1 MPRGQRREIVYTGKA
16 ADINN
21 KILETEAELK
31 QLRADLK
38 VAYKEQLKA
47 EKAAAAA
54 KEKADMDKLVKAI
67 KKSGKSPEEILVMI
81 EENGTEI
88 SEDV

>member
-1 MPRGQRREIVYTGKA
+1 MPRGKRREIVYTGKA

-67 KKSGKSPEEILVMI
+67 KKSGKSAEEILAMI
-81 EENGTEI
+81 EENETEI
-88 SEDV
+88 AEGV

>member
-1 MPRGQRREIVYTGKA
+1 MPRGKERIYTGKA

-54 KEKADMDKLVKAI
+54 KEKADMDKLIKAI
-67 KKSGKSPEEILVMI
+67 KKSGKAPEEILAML
-81 EENGTEI
+81 EESESEI
-88 SEDV
+88 SAEV

>member
-1 MPRGQRREIVYTGKA
+1 MPRGKRREIVYTGKA

-21 KILETEAELK
+21 KIFETEAELK

-67 KKSGKSPEEILVMI
+67 KKSGKSAEEILAMI
-81 EENGTEI
+81 EENETEI
-88 SEDV
+88 AEGV

>member
-1 MPRGQRREIVYTGKA
+1 MPRGKERIYTGKA

-54 KEKADMDKLVKAI
+54 KEKADIDKLLKTM
-67 KKSGKSPEEILVMI
+67 KKVGKSPEEVLAMI
-81 EENGTEI
+81 EESETEI
-88 SEDV
+88 AEGV

>member
-54 KEKADMDKLVKAI
+54 KEKADMDKLIKVI
-67 KKSGKSPEEILVMI
+67 KKSGKSAEEILAMI
-81 EENGTEI
+81 EESETEI
-88 SEDV
+88 AEGV

>member
-54 KEKADMDKLVKAI
+54 KEKANMDKLIKVI
-67 KKSGKSPEEILVMI
+67 KKSGKSAEEILAMI
-81 EENGTEI
+81 EESETEI
-88 SEDV
+88 AEGV

>member
-1 MPRGQRREIVYTGKA
+1 MPRGQKREIVYTGKA

-54 KEKADMDKLVKAI
+54 KEKADMDKLLKTM
-67 KKSGKSPEEILVMI
+67 KKVGKSPEEVLAMI
-81 EENGTEI
+81 EESETEI
-88 SEDV
+88 AEGV

>member
-1 MPRGQRREIVYTGKA
+1 MPRGQRHEIVYTGKA
-16 ADINN
+16 AEINN
-21 KILETEAELK
+21 KIIDTEAKLK

-54 KEKADMDKLVKAI
+54 KEKADMDKLIKAI
-67 KKSGKSPEEILVMI
+67 RKSGKSPEEILAMI
-81 EENGTEI
+81 EESETEI
-88 SEDV
+88 AEGV

>member
-1 MPRGQRREIVYTGKA
+1 MPRGQRREIIYTGKA

-67 KKSGKSPEEILVMI
+67 KKSGKSAEEILAMI
-81 EENGTEI
+81 EENEAEI
-88 SEDV
+88 SGDV

>member
-1 MPRGQRREIVYTGKA
+1 MPRGQRHEIVYTGKA
-16 ADINN
+16 AGINN
-21 KILETEAELK
+21 KIIDTEAKLK

-54 KEKADMDKLVKAI
+54 KEKADMDKLIKAI
-67 KKSGKSPEEILVMI
+67 RKSGKSPEEILAMI
-81 EENGTEI
+81 EESETEI
-88 SEDV
+88 AEGV

>member
-16 ADINN
+16 AEINN
-21 KILETEAELK
+21 KIIDTEAKLK

-54 KEKADMDKLVKAI
+54 KEKADMDKLIKVI
-67 KKSGKSPEEILVMI
+67 KKSGKSAEEILAMI
-81 EENGTEI
+81 EESETEI
-88 SEDV
+88 AEGV